1 MKKESFL
8 VHICLLRVVHKAFKV
23 WIAFPTLPPSETPG
37 GHVVFPLPSSA
48 VGLLLPMN
56 HNLEGVSDGGMF
68 FSFSP
73 RLPAVQRRLRHR
85 AHQGPTH
92 PRPASAGARYLV
104 HLIQRPLGKTARCK
118 ILRTKIKK
126 TVPALRWI
134 YSGGYFL

>member
-1 MKKESFL
+1 MEVCFSPS
-8 VHICLLRVVHKAFKV
+8 LL
-23 WIAFPTLPPSETPG
+23 
-37 GHVVFPLPSSA
+37 
-48 VGLLLPMN
+48 
-56 HNLEGVSDGGMF
+56 
-68 FSFSP
+68 SP

-118 ILRTKIKK
+118 ILHTKIKK

-134 YSGGYFL
+134 YWGGGYFLQTSSPLLTDSCGISHAQFVAPSFFNALMADA